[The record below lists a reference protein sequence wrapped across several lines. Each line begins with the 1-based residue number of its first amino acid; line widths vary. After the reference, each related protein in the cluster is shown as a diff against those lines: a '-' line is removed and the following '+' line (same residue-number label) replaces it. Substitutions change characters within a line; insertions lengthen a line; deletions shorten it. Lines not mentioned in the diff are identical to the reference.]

1 VRRLVVGS
9 LVLSCS
15 TFAHAEDP
23 RDVFGLDKKPADD
36 KPTDPRDAFGLKPK
50 PKEAPLDCSDGTAF
64 GCVDASDPLAE
75 TASPYALS
83 TWLAARYLLRLP
95 VAAAN
100 HDAVAHYALGANR
113 DEAGP
118 SFGGANGLENRWLVE
133 GAPADGLRTGIADT
147 SIPLAFLEGMWV
159 TAGGFTARD
168 RASTGGV
175 IDAKL
180 RAGTKAHEV
189 DARAWVG
196 WTAAARQAAIAR
208 NTYFTRRGRVDA
220 GPEATFSLVA
230 TGPLG
235 DFLDGSAWYAAGIAP
250 ELSST
255 KFTWTAQTLV
265 DRDADRFP
273 DGYPGFVETESID
286 EFSRTPIT
294 WRVPFMLRAGID
306 RGVHHAD
313 VTVVGAAATD
323 ARFLFNSTL
332 QSAGVNGTTLAGDA
346 IATWRGRWTNT
357 RAKAQLA
364 WHRTMRRESAR
375 DPAAANLPQLLSA
388 YVPTTLAEDP
398 AVAAACFDGT
408 ETDPGTDMYPTI
420 PNCPVIRGWFT
431 SGGAGPLTDTTGDR
445 PSLTADLAHRSGNNV
460 VRVGAT
466 GEDTR
471 LVHETRFT
479 GGMQIRSL
487 FEGHQ
492 SQRQFADPDQ
502 TCSTDIALPCPTVD
516 KSVLRYRTRYTAAYL
531 EDTWHAAPNL
541 AIDGGV
547 RWELMWVG
555 PVLHFSNQLSPRL
568 GMSWDPAGKGRSRV
582 WTSMGRTHAYLP
594 AGLGPTIIR
603 GQKTVD
609 RILFMGGEGR
619 SVDTGAPWAV
629 APGVEP
635 ITQDELT
642 TGAELALARAVH
654 ATVWLQGRW
663 LRRGLDTTL
672 SGFDNPG
679 RYGGTPAIRETGLFA
694 AELATAVSAK
704 LVLRT
709 GYMYGRTIGSWT
721 GAFDPRQG
729 AALYAGS
736 DFDGTSMNLLGRLP
750 TDMGHR
756 TYIEA
761 ERSGHVGSA
770 KFAVAARLTASSGR
784 PRSVIGCIFTCE
796 QPDAIVQLVPRGS
809 AGRGPV
815 LTQANVR
822 ASMLW
827 RGFDIT
833 LDLFNVFNR
842 REALTIDE
850 AYAIGAV
857 RPIDQ
862 GTLSDLVF
870 LKNEDGTD
878 AIRRPSY
885 ASATTFQLPLSAV
898 LGVQRAF

>member
-23 RDVFGLDKKPADD
+23 RDVFGLDKKPAPTKDD
-36 KPTDPRDAFGLKPK
+36 VRDAFGLEPK
-50 PKEAPLDCSDGTAF
+50 VEAAPLDCSDGTEF

-83 TWLAARYLLRLP
+83 TWLPAGYLLRLP
-95 VAAAN
+95 VAAAT

-118 SFGGANGLENRWLVE
+118 NFGGANGLENRWLVE
-133 GAPADGLRTGIADT
+133 GAPADGLRTGVADT
-147 SIPLAFLEGMWV
+147 SIPLAFLSGMWV

-180 RAGTKAHEV
+180 RGGTNTHEL

-196 WTAAARQAAIAR
+196 WTAAARQRALAR
-208 NTYFTRRGRVDA
+208 NDYVTRRGTVDA
-220 GPEATFSLVA
+220 GPDATFSLVA
-230 TGPLG
+230 TGPL
-235 DFLDGSAWYAAGIAP
+235 LDGWYAAGIAP
-250 ELSST
+250 ELTTT

-265 DRDADRFP
+265 DRDNNKEF
-273 DGYPGFVETESID
+273 DGYPGFVETEFVD
-286 EFSRTPIT
+286 QYSRTPTT
-294 WRVPFMLRAGID
+294 WRVPVMLRAGID
-306 RGVHHAD
+306 RGAHHAD
-313 VTVVGAAATD
+313 VTLVGAAATG
-323 ARFLFNSTL
+323 AQFLFNSTL
-332 QSAGVNGTTLAGDA
+332 QASGINSTTLAGDA
-346 IATWRGRWTNT
+346 IATWRGRWTST

-364 WHRTMRRESAR
+364 WHRSMRRESAR
-375 DPAAANLPQLLSA
+375 DPAAADIPQLLSA
-388 YVPTTLAEDP
+388 YIPTTLADDP
-398 AVAAACFDGT
+398 ALALACSDDPA
-408 ETDPGTDMYPTI
+408 TDKFPEVT
-420 PNCPVIRGWFT
+420 NCLVLDGWFR
-431 SGGAGPLTDTTGDR
+431 SGGAGRLTDTTGDR
-445 PSLTADLAHRSGNNV
+445 PSLTVDVVHRIGNHV
-460 VRVGAT
+460 LRAGAT

-479 GGMQIRSL
+479 GGLLIRSL
-487 FEGHQ
+487 LPGHE
-492 SQRQFADPDQ
+492 SQQRFADPDQ
-502 TCSTDIALPCPTVD
+502 PCSTDVALPCPTVD
-516 KSVLRYRTRYTAAYL
+516 TSVLSYRTRYTAAYV

-541 AIDGGV
+541 AVDGGV

-555 PVLHFSNQLSPRL
+555 PVLHFSNQLAPRL
-568 GMSWDPAGKGRSRV
+568 GLSWDPLGKGRSRV
-582 WTSMGRTHAYLP
+582 WTSMGRTYAYLP

-603 GQKTVD
+603 DEKTVD
-609 RILFMGGEGR
+609 RILFMGSEGR
-619 SVDTGAPWAV
+619 SVQTGSPWSV
-629 APGVEP
+629 VPGIEP
-635 ITQDELT
+635 IAQDELT
-642 TGAELALARAVH
+642 TGAEVALARAVH

-663 LRRGLDTTL
+663 LRRGLDTTEN
-672 SGFDNPG
+672 GFSNPG
-679 RYGGTPAIRETGLFA
+679 RYGGMPAVRETGLFA
-694 AELATAVSAK
+694 AELATAPTAK

-736 DFDGTSMNLLGRLP
+736 DFDTPAVNLLGRLP

-761 ERSGHVGSA
+761 ERSTRVGSA
-770 KFAVAARLTASSGR
+770 KLAVSARLTAGSGR
-784 PRSVIGCIFTCE
+784 PRSVLGCIFTCNRA
-796 QPDAIVQLVPRGS
+796 DSIVQLVPRGS

-815 LTQANVR
+815 LTQANLR
-822 ASMLW
+822 ASALW
-827 RGFDIT
+827 QGFDIT

-850 AYAIGAV
+850 AYAIGTI

-878 AIRRPSY
+878 ATRRPSY
-885 ASATTFQLPLSAV
+885 AAATSFQPPLSVV